1 MKREFSK
8 RIDRMFNVWE
18 QRQKFSSDVM
28 AKLRELGLPEK
39 DLHEWIIVT
48 VAPDWKSAHA
58 ACVGPRT

>member
-28 AKLRELGLPEK
+28 AKLRELGFPDK
-39 DLHEWIIVT
+39 DLHEWIIIA

-58 ACVGPRT
+58 ACVGGRQ